1 MLAWFQCHLISIF
14 PLAPLPKL
22 ASVLSAS
29 DVHWMRN
36 EWMLQDNH
44 SSSSTHGRSKG
55 IQLWPWTIPEELKS
69 AYEWVWTQSAQS
81 VFMYIFLVSSKY
93 QRSLWAPKW
102 KKTLV
107 IIKEC
112 EPLQDHVINSLQ
124 TQSSGNRK
132 GKYNFSGD
140 LESKCQ
146 MGFQNLDSWQ

>member
-14 PLAPLPKL
+14 PLAPHPKL

-36 EWMLQDNH
+36 ELMLQDNH
-44 SSSSTHGRSKG
+44 SSSSIHSRSKG

-81 VFMYIFLVSSKY
+81 VFMYIFLLSSKY
-93 QRSLWAPKW
+93 QRNSWPPKW
-102 KKTLV
+102 RKTLV

-112 EPLQDHVINSLQ
+112 KPLQDHMINSLQ

-132 GKYNFSGD
+132 GKYNFPGD

-146 MGFQNLDSWQ
+146 VGFQNLDSWQ